1 MGFLFSLDSTEQCSS
16 GYLTDEGCSTE
27 TVVDHIFSGSRATM
41 TDDDWW
47 DDDDQVGPYGYN
59 TKSYL
64 IPTQS
69 FVSTVTLYGTKNG
82 IRSYYG
88 WFESNNRQPI
98 IWSSFESDPLLQAS
112 SHGLSY
118 SSRALPNTTPPLS
131 SANEPNERMYA
142 TQELNYQNSLL
153 NVRYPDCVNE
163 EYTEASLIG
172 SNTTDISLIE
182 QNFSAFYADLVVACP
197 ECHLHTN
204 SSVIYFNGT
213 LWLTRVGQAGSN
225 QNELHYPYGYLNFMS
240 SALYDDVNYFSNP
253 SCPQEVAVMDM
264 NSYDSYERSQQIQ
277 AMTSLNYLTNL
288 LVDPL
293 LNNYTI
299 QGGFTPYGDLDFD
312 ATSVS
317 QGESNILTVIAMFLL
332 NGFWPLAVWRLSHER
347 TQELVLMMR
356 TVGMKT
362 ESYIG
367 GMFLFDMMISVFSGI
382 AMVVFAVVLNLS
394 QFKGAPIGDLVAIV
408 LLSAWALNALA
419 LLMVQLLGKKATILP
434 LLAPCL
440 CVIATALTS
449 LLTVFLYPNDGDW
462 PWGLSLIPFLAQGR
476 ALYIILVYH
485 QSSDEVVTAYI
496 FLIFFGLISLTV
508 VYILEAEIPVVVTIT
523 TVLKRLME
531 SAEEKEFRRQMEAEG
546 ECLELPYRSSIATE
560 TRNQGYKT
568 FDGSPMDEDVV
579 QEKLNAVGYI
589 PGSGANTCP
598 HNGEESSLQEKFA
611 IVIRNLRHIFPNGT
625 VAVKDLSLALSY
637 GECFG
642 LLGPN
647 GTGKSTTISILS
659 GTLRASFGD
668 VFISGSDIHKDTS
681 AIHRYVG
688 ICPQFDVGESV
699 PPPRSSLT
707 VSSLPSSLS
716 VERPHGGGAPHLP
729 SETERHSLP
738 PPLCRGTKGRS
749 VGGVGWR
756 WVLHQGRRAVRRD
769 EKTTL
774 DRDVSRRQPADHLHG
789 RFSPLSLSL
798 SSCLPEPT
806 TGLDPD
812 NKSLVWSIIQS
823 LKSPSRLILLTTHSM
838 EEAEALCGRIG
849 IMARGELQCIGT
861 SSHLKKKY
869 GKGYTLTINL
879 LKFSPPPAPPHL
891 APLDKNSSAYVE
903 QEQQYER
910 QTDQCLV
917 HYVTTRLSHGQGK
930 LLSSINRTKKF
941 LIPKVLQSPA
951 SSLAPASSSGQRS
964 QERVMNISEIFK
976 EMELHR
982 NELHIREW
990 GLSMSTLEDV
1000 FITAVRSNQ
1009 EEEEERRGDE
1019 LSLALRVRN
1028 ESKQSAEEIQV
1039 GGGGNPLLK

>member
-1 MGFLFSLDSTEQCSS
+1 
-16 GYLTDEGCSTE
+16 
-27 TVVDHIFSGSRATM
+27 M
-41 TDDDWW
+41 TDDGWW

-69 FVSTVTLYGTKNG
+69 SATLFGTTNA
-82 IRSYYG
+82 IYNYYG
-88 WFESNNRQPI
+88 WYYYENRPLI
-98 IWSSFESDPLLQAS
+98 IWSSFESDPLLQGA

-118 SSRALPNTTPPLS
+118 SSRALPTPPLS
-131 SANEPNERMYA
+131 SVNEPNERMYA

-153 NVRYPDCVNE
+153 NVRYPECVNE

-172 SNTTDISLIE
+172 SNTTYWYQIQ
-182 QNFSAFYADLVVACP
+182 QNYSALYADIIVTCP
-197 ECHLHTN
+197 MCHLHTN
-204 SSVIYFNGT
+204 SPVIYFNGT
-213 LWLTRVGQAGSN
+213 LWLSRVSKDCNDGDQSCAN
-225 QNELHYPYGYLNFMS
+225 YPYGYLNYIDS
-240 SALYDDVNYFSNP
+240 STYEDGNYFNNP
-253 SCPQEVAVMDM
+253 NCPNGIETMDM
-264 NSYDSYERSQQIQ
+264 NSYTYYGKSQQIQ

-288 LVDPL
+288 LIDPL

-382 AMVVFAVVLNLS
+382 AMVIFAVVLNLS

-476 ALYIILVYH
+476 SLYIILVYH
-485 QSSDEVVTAYI
+485 QSSDEVITAYI

-508 VYILEAEIPVVVTIT
+508 VYILEAEIPVVVMIT
-523 TVLKRLME
+523 TALKRLME
-531 SAEEKEFRRQMEAEG
+531 SAEEKEFRRQMEVEG
-546 ECLELPYRSSIATE
+546 EHPESHLLPSEVWDGKGTTASESHHKI
-560 TRNQGYKT
+560 YKT

-589 PGSGANTCP
+589 PGTGADASIP
-598 HNGEESSLQEKFA
+598 SVGEESSIQEKFA

-699 PPPRSSLT
+699 CLLRSSL
-707 VSSLPSSLS
+707 SPSLYLTSHHSLS

-729 SETERHSLP
+729 SKTERDSLP
-738 PPLCRGTKGRS
+738 PPLCRGAKGRS

-756 WVLHQGRRAVRRD
+756 WVLH
-769 EKTTL
+769 
-774 DRDVSRRQPADHLHG
+774 
-789 RFSPLSLSL
+789 
-798 SSCLPEPT
+798 
-806 TGLDPD
+806 
-812 NKSLVWSIIQS
+812 
-823 LKSPSRLILLTTHSM
+823 
-838 EEAEALCGRIG
+838 
-849 IMARGELQCIGT
+849 
-861 SSHLKKKY
+861 
-869 GKGYTLTINL
+869 
-879 LKFSPPPAPPHL
+879 
-891 APLDKNSSAYVE
+891 
-903 QEQQYER
+903 
-910 QTDQCLV
+910 
-917 HYVTTRLSHGQGK
+917 
-930 LLSSINRTKKF
+930 
-941 LIPKVLQSPA
+941 
-951 SSLAPASSSGQRS
+951 
-964 QERVMNISEIFK
+964 
-976 EMELHR
+976 
-982 NELHIREW
+982 
-990 GLSMSTLEDV
+990 
-1000 FITAVRSNQ
+1000 
-1009 EEEEERRGDE
+1009 
-1019 LSLALRVRN
+1019 
-1028 ESKQSAEEIQV
+1028 
-1039 GGGGNPLLK
+1039 